1 MLLIGAMLA
10 VSALGFQTGLAGP
23 RHPVLA
29 LLLFLMV
36 SGAMVLIMD
45 LNRPRAGLIQSR
57 LAGVDDLGLCAC
69 GAVTRCCRRASLK
82 RPPSIPRSPDGVKA

>member
-29 LLLFLMV
+29 L
-36 SGAMVLIMD
+36 
-45 LNRPRAGLIQSR
+45 
-57 LAGVDDLGLCAC
+57 
-69 GAVTRCCRRASLK
+69 
-82 RPPSIPRSPDGVKA
+82 VKA

>member
-1 MLLIGAMLA
+1 MESHAPTETMLMLLIGAMLA

-45 LNRPRAGLIQSR
+45 LNRPRAGLIR
-57 LAGVDDLGLCAC
+57 VNPAPLVW
-69 GAVTRCCRRASLK
+69 T
-82 RPPSIPRSPDGVKA
+82 I